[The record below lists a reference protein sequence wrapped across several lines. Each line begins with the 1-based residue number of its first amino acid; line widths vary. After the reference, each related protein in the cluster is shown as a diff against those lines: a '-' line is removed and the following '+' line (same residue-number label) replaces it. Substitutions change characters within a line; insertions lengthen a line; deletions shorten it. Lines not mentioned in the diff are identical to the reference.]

1 MSPMSTAAMNSVD
14 RTKAGVASGILSMTR
29 MVGSTFGVAVLGAG
43 IAAIGRHEL
52 ATRLPQ
58 IGSGERTKLVNLL
71 GSGASTTH
79 LPGHIQAALNDTYV
93 SALSSCLYGV
103 GAAALLG
110 AVLSWTLVRRP
121 AAVPATAPAE
131 APAAVPAQTL
141 SAVSTET
148 AETPLV
154 AQG

>member
-1 MSPMSTAAMNSVD
+1 MNSVD

-58 IGSGERTKLVNLL
+58 LASGERTRLVNLL

-79 LPGHIQAALNDTYV
+79 LPGHIQTALNDTYV

-103 GAAALLG
+103 GAAALVG
-110 AVLSWTLVRRP
+110 ALLSWTLVRRP
-121 AAVPATAPAE
+121 ATTRQPEPAE
-131 APAAVPAQTL
+131 ALAPV
-141 SAVSTET
+141 T
-148 AETPLV
+148 AERAETSL
-154 AQG
+154 AAHG